1 MYKKK
6 YLLQTNGNYLRISIS
21 NPSYQKTKGPMLL
34 SIDKIWQ
41 NPTPIHDKNSQQIKI
56 LQLDN
61 KYMQNSPQLMSY
73 LMVRN

>member
-34 SIDKIWQ
+34 SIDK
-41 NPTPIHDKNSQQIKI
+41 T
-56 LQLDN
+56 
-61 KYMQNSPQLMSY
+61 
-73 LMVRN
+73 